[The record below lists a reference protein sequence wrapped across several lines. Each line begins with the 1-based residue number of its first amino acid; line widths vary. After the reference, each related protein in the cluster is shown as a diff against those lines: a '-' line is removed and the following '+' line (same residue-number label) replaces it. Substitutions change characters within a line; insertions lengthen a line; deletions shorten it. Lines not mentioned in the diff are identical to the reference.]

1 MSRALIETL
10 LKTDPALAGIGL
22 LPQFILNQ
30 HDVVE
35 RPRDDGLF
43 AVIRWEEST
52 IFSQNYTGMNNG
64 IARAPRMLSLWI
76 HSPMEWST
84 DFELIDQ
91 VLDRVD
97 VMFDEIEDMPGSDGY
112 SITNIGNSSRSG
124 DLKDEGFMTVTR
136 NAAYRVL
143 YRRT

>member
-10 LKTDPALAGIGL
+10 LKTDPTLAGLGL
-22 LPQFILNQ
+22 EPQFVLNQ
-30 HDVVE
+30 HDIIE

-43 AVIRWEEST
+43 AVIRWEESQ

-64 IARAPRMLSLWI
+64 IARAPRMLTIWI

-84 DFELIDQ
+84 DFEAIDQ
-91 VLDRVD
+91 VLDRID
-97 VMFDEIEDMPGSDGY
+97 AMFDPIEDEPGSDGY
-112 SITNIGNSSRSG
+112 SITNIGNGSRSG
-124 DLKDEGFMTVTR
+124 DLKDEGLMTVTR